1 MKIYKLIYFD
11 EDELEKELILKNLNQ
26 ILLKKININ
35 IKLYTKI
42 KYIHYKIYLKLLK
55 IKMKT

>member
-1 MKIYKLIYFD
+1 MKIYKLIYLD
-11 EDELEKELILKNLNQ
+11 EDELEKELLFEKSEPNFAE
-26 ILLKKININ
+26 KININ
-35 IKLYTKI
+35 IKLFTKI